1 MPDYTTAT
9 ELRTRTNIPAAVV
22 DATLTAILDGVEAAV
37 ELYLGYDPAGGSFT
51 DYLDGTGTPYLVLP
65 RKGVTAVSSVYVD
78 AAGHYG
84 QAIDGF
90 PESTLLDED
99 KSYALQIKGPDR
111 TGVLVRYDGVWPVG
125 RLRAWRRLADGK
137 VPTHGSVCVTY
148 STSSITD
155 DVVEAAYLEAAAR
168 YMASATG
175 YGVQT
180 SSSLDA
186 RSVSVTPFPR
196 RQSDG
201 ISSPFVS
208 PIAEQMLAMRRRK
221 AIY

>member
-1 MPDYTTAT
+1 MPAITTAT
-9 ELRTRTNIPAAVV
+9 AFRTRCAVPSSV
-22 DATLTAILDGVEAAV
+22 ADATLEDILDGAEASA
-37 ELYLGYDPAGGSFT
+37 ELYLGYALTGATVT
-51 DYLDGTGTPYLVLP
+51 DYLDGQGVPELVLP
-65 RKGVTAVSSVYVD
+65 RKGVASVTSVYED
-78 AAGHYG
+78 SGGRYG
-84 QAIDGF
+84 DNPDGF
-90 PESTLLDED
+90 DTDSLLEEGVD
-99 KSYALQIKGPDR
+99 YALQVKGPDR
-111 TGVLVRYDGVWPVG
+111 TGILVRYGGVWAPS
-125 RLRAWRRLADGK
+125 RIRRWRRLADGK
-137 VPTHGSVCVTY
+137 LAAYGSVKVVYT
-148 STSSITD
+148 TN
-155 DVVEAAYLEAAAR
+155 DVAADVAEAIYLEAAAR
-168 YMASATG
+168 YMAGATG